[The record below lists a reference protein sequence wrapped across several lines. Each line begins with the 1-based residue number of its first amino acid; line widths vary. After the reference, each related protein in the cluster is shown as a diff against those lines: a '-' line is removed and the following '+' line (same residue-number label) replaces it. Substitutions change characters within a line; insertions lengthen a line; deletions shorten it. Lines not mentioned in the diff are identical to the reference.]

1 MGQIR
6 FPQPIPTPPTRATQL
21 ARASANPPPTTL
33 GRCHR
38 APRCQPLLTS
48 RTTFS
53 MHLLVS
59 LLVGPACR
67 RLKMELL
74 VLTAAWAH

>member
-1 MGQIR
+1 
-6 FPQPIPTPPTRATQL
+6 
-21 ARASANPPPTTL
+21 
-33 GRCHR
+33 
-38 APRCQPLLTS
+38 
-48 RTTFS
+48 
-53 MHLLVS
+53 VS